1 MAHGTVEIA
10 VALDAT
16 IVLPCVLLEFDS
28 NPLTRSELGGSN
40 KPNDATAAVIEPDS
54 LPDS

>member
-28 NPLTRSELGGSN
+28 NPLTGSELGGSN
-40 KPNDATAAVIEPDS
+40 KPNDAIAAVIEPDS